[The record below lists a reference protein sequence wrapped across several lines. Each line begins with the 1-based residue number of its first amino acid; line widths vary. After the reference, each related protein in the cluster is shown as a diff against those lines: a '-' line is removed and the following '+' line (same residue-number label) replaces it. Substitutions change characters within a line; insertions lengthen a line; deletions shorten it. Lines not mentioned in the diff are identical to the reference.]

1 MKRVVPVMLLLLCCI
16 TFVYAESDELTV
28 TASVGATNKAYFSI
42 DGLSPTE
49 TATFD
54 KAITEEGAEAVFYVV
69 SETNSTSGF
78 DISIY
83 GTALTR
89 TDCIGDEFSGTEG
102 KDSISLVVTV
112 DETNSAI
119 FDTPATN
126 GLKSDPMT
134 GNDTTK
140 ITLAGFGPSDGG
152 VKKTSKQ
159 LSATVDS
166 ADAKAL
172 TAGFYEAYLKLDYS
186 AT

>member
-28 TASVGATNKAYFSI
+28 TASVGATNKAYFST
-42 DGLSPTE
+42 DGSSPAE

-54 KAITEEGAEAVFYVV
+54 KAITEEGAKAVFYVV

-89 TDCIGDEFSGTEG
+89 TDCIGDEFSGKKGE
-102 KDSISLVVTV
+102 DSISLVVTV
-112 DETNSAI
+112 DDTTSAT

-126 GLKSDPMT
+126 GLKLDPMI

-140 ITLAGFGPSDGG
+140 ITLADFGPSDGG
-152 VKKTSKQ
+152 VKKTPKQ
-159 LSATVDS
+159 LSATVNS

-172 TAGFYEAYLKLDYS
+172 TAGLYEAYLKLEYS